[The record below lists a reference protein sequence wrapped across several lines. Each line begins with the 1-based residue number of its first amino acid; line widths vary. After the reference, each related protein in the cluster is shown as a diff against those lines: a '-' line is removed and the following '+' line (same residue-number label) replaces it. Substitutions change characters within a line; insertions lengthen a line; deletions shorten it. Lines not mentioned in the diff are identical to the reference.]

1 MPRCAWC
8 TEDPLYIAYHD
19 QEWGVPQRDPD
30 VLFELLVLET
40 FQAGLSWLTVLR
52 RSDYLRQVLHGF
64 DPRRLAVLD
73 DADIERLLQ
82 DPGVIRNRRKLEAVR
97 DNARAWLRQEAPADW
112 LWSFVGGQPRINHP
126 AHVGEVPVFTPE
138 AQAMSKALKKAGFR
152 FVGPTI
158 CYALMQA
165 AGMVMDH
172 TLDCPR
178 HAQLSGRG
186 ESPS

>member
-8 TEDPLYIAYHD
+8 TDDPIYIAYHD
-19 QEWGVPQRDPD
+19 EEWGVPQRDPD
-30 VLFELLVLET
+30 ALFELLVLEG

-52 RSDYLRQVLHGF
+52 RRDYLRQVLHGF
-64 DPRRLAVLD
+64 DPGRLAALGD
-73 DADIERLLQ
+73 DDIERLLR
-82 DPGVIRNRRKLEAVR
+82 DPGLIRNRRKLEAAR
-97 DNARAWLRQEAPADW
+97 GNARAWLRLERPAEW
-112 LWSFVGGQPRINHP
+112 LWSFVGGEPKINRP
-126 AHVGEVPVFTPE
+126 AHPGEVPAFTVE
-138 AQAMSKALKKAGFR
+138 SRAMSQALKRAGFS

-178 HAQLSGRG
+178 HAQLSAAGR
-186 ESPS
+186 